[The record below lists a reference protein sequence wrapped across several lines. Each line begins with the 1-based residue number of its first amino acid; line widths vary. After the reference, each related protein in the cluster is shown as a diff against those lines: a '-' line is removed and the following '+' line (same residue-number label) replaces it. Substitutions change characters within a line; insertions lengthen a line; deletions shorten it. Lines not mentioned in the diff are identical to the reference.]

1 MGAGD
6 LDRRIQF
13 RRATVQDDRF
23 QTVLRWNEDNPD
35 ADNLGTPVWGSRKD
49 ASDAER
55 AKSGGIEASMMSRF
69 VVRSSSF
76 TRGITPKDRLVCGGL
91 VYDIA
96 GIKEIGRLDRLEIT
110 ATARTD

>member
-1 MGAGD
+1 MGAGE

-13 RRATVQDDRF
+13 RRATMRDDGFQAVQ
-23 QTVLRWNEDNPD
+23 QWTEGNPD
-35 ADNLGTPVWGSRKD
+35 ADNLGGPVWGSRKD
-49 ASDAER
+49 VSDAER
-55 AKSGGIEASMMSRF
+55 AKSGGIEASMVSRF

-76 TRGITPKDRLVCGGL
+76 TRGILPTDRLLCGGL
-91 VYDIA
+91 VYDIT